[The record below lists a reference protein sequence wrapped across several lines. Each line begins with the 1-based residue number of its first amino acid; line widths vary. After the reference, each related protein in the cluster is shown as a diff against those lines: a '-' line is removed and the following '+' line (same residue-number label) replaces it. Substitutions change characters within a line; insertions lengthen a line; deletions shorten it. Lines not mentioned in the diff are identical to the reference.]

1 MVACRVSGLT
11 STGLAIQLLPQYSAL
26 LWIDLTC
33 YKHCSQAWE
42 RPHRSRVLL
51 LPYGNRSLPPKDQAS
66 GCQSAVFQGEGC
78 GAGPLGQRLQGPHT
92 PVALELALSLLLA
105 SSIPLHQEL
114 TGVKLAECH
123 WPHSGHPPHQ

>member
-1 MVACRVSGLT
+1 MLQTLQPGLGTSSQKQGSAVALWKPF
-11 STGLAIQLLPQYSAL
+11 LA
-26 LWIDLTC
+26 
-33 YKHCSQAWE
+33 
-42 RPHRSRVLL
+42 
-51 LPYGNRSLPPKDQAS
+51 PKGGDTS

-92 PVALELALSLLLA
+92 PVALELASSLLLA